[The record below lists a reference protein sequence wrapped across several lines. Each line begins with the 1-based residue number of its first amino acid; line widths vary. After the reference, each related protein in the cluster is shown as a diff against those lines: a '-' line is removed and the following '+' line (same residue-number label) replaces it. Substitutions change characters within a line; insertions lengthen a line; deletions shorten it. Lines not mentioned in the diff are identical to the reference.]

1 MASDMF
7 MASIDAWFEQASQR
21 LKGQKVDGNN
31 GNNGNNGT
39 ESMQTPA
46 QKIAAARASR
56 VMAGTSVQSVPSASV
71 QSSSAPQCRPEPKL
85 DFAVSS
91 VVRRF
96 NDFKRDQEKKA
107 HSKKFKGI

>member
-1 MASDMF
+1 
-7 MASIDAWFEQASQR
+7 
-21 LKGQKVDGNN
+21 
-31 GNNGNNGT
+31 
-39 ESMQTPA
+39 
-46 QKIAAARASR
+46 
-56 VMAGTSVQSVPSASV
+56 MAGTSVPSALA
-71 QSSSAPQCRPEPKL
+71 QSTASAPPQCRPEPKL

>member
-21 LKGQKVDGNN
+21 LKGREVDGNN
-31 GNNGNNGT
+31 G
-39 ESMQTPA
+39 MQTPA

-56 VMAGTSVQSVPSASV
+56 VMAGTSVPSASA
-71 QSSSAPQCRPEPKL
+71 QSVASAPQCRPEPKL

>member
-7 MASIDAWFEQASQR
+7 MASIDAWFELASQR
-21 LKGQKVDGNN
+21 LKGREVDGNN
-31 GNNGNNGT
+31 GNNGN

-56 VMAGTSVQSVPSASV
+56 VMAGTSVPSASA
-71 QSSSAPQCRPEPKL
+71 QSVASAPQCRPEPKL

>member
-21 LKGQKVDGNN
+21 LKGREVDGNN
-31 GNNGNNGT
+31 G
-39 ESMQTPA
+39 MQTPA

-56 VMAGTSVQSVPSASV
+56 VMAGTSVSALAQSTASV
-71 QSSSAPQCRPEPKL
+71 PQCRPEPKL

>member
-21 LKGQKVDGNN
+21 LKGREVDGNN
-31 GNNGNNGT
+31 G
-39 ESMQTPA
+39 MQTPA

-56 VMAGTSVQSVPSASV
+56 VMAGTSVPSVPSTSPTTT
-71 QSSSAPQCRPEPKL
+71 SAPQCRPEPKL

>member
-1 MASDMF
+1 
-7 MASIDAWFEQASQR
+7 
-21 LKGQKVDGNN
+21 
-31 GNNGNNGT
+31 
-39 ESMQTPA
+39 
-46 QKIAAARASR
+46 
-56 VMAGTSVQSVPSASV
+56 MAGTSVQSVPSASA
-71 QSSSAPQCRPEPKL
+71 QSAPTTQCRPEPKL

>member
-7 MASIDAWFEQASQR
+7 MASIDAWFDLASQR
-21 LKGQKVDGNN
+21 LRGVDGNN
-31 GNNGNNGT
+31 GNNGT
-39 ESMQTPA
+39 ETPT

-56 VMAGTSVQSVPSASV
+56 VMAGTSVPSAP
-71 QSSSAPQCRPEPKL
+71 SAPTTQCRPEPKL

>member
-21 LKGQKVDGNN
+21 LKGREVDGNN
-31 GNNGNNGT
+31 G
-39 ESMQTPA
+39 MQTPA

-56 VMAGTSVQSVPSASV
+56 VMAGTSVPSALA
-71 QSSSAPQCRPEPKL
+71 QSTASAPPQCRPEPKL

>member
-21 LKGQKVDGNN
+21 LKGREVDGNN
-31 GNNGNNGT
+31 G
-39 ESMQTPA
+39 MQTPA

-56 VMAGTSVQSVPSASV
+56 VMAGTSVPSASA
-71 QSSSAPQCRPEPKL
+71 QSTASVPQCRPEPKL

>member
-7 MASIDAWFEQASQR
+7 MASIDAWFELASQR
-21 LKGQKVDGNN
+21 LKGREVDGNN
-31 GNNGNNGT
+31 GNNG
-39 ESMQTPA
+39 MQTPA
-46 QKIAAARASR
+46 QKIAATRASR
-56 VMAGTSVQSVPSASV
+56 VMAGTSVA
-71 QSSSAPQCRPEPKL
+71 SAPQCRPEPKL

>member
-21 LKGQKVDGNN
+21 LKGREVDG
-31 GNNGNNGT
+31 
-39 ESMQTPA
+39 MQTPA

-56 VMAGTSVQSVPSASV
+56 VMAGTSVPSASA
-71 QSSSAPQCRPEPKL
+71 QSTASVPQCRPEPKL

>member
-1 MASDMF
+1 
-7 MASIDAWFEQASQR
+7 
-21 LKGQKVDGNN
+21 
-31 GNNGNNGT
+31 
-39 ESMQTPA
+39 
-46 QKIAAARASR
+46 
-56 VMAGTSVQSVPSASV
+56 MAGTSVSALAQSTASVPST
-71 QSSSAPQCRPEPKL
+71 SSAPQCKPEPKL

>member
-7 MASIDAWFEQASQR
+7 MASIDAWFELASQR
-21 LKGQKVDGNN
+21 LKGREVDGNN
-31 GNNGNNGT
+31 GNNGN

-56 VMAGTSVQSVPSASV
+56 VMAGTSVSALAQSTASVPSTSSV
-71 QSSSAPQCRPEPKL
+71 PQCRPEPKL

>member
-21 LKGQKVDGNN
+21 LKGREVDG
-31 GNNGNNGT
+31 
-39 ESMQTPA
+39 MQTPA

-56 VMAGTSVQSVPSASV
+56 VMAGTSVPSVPSASA
-71 QSSSAPQCRPEPKL
+71 QSAPTTASAPQCRPEPKL

>member
-21 LKGQKVDGNN
+21 LKGREVDGNN
-31 GNNGNNGT
+31 G
-39 ESMQTPA
+39 MQTPA

-56 VMAGTSVQSVPSASV
+56 VMAGTSVA
-71 QSSSAPQCRPEPKL
+71 SAPQCRPEPKL

>member
-21 LKGQKVDGNN
+21 LKGREVDG
-31 GNNGNNGT
+31 
-39 ESMQTPA
+39 MQTPA

-56 VMAGTSVQSVPSASV
+56 VMAGTSASAQST
-71 QSSSAPQCRPEPKL
+71 SSAPQCKPEPKL

>member
-21 LKGQKVDGNN
+21 LKGREVDG
-31 GNNGNNGT
+31 
-39 ESMQTPA
+39 MQTPA

-56 VMAGTSVQSVPSASV
+56 VMAGTSVPSVPSTSPTTT
-71 QSSSAPQCRPEPKL
+71 SAPQCRPEPKL